1 MIDLRLNLTKTK
13 LMKDGLCSI
22 YAQRNEYLR
31 MLQLCLS
38 RSGNKH
44 DKRLSSRDEQ
54 EETAGWE
61 AFKNIEDI
69 PAWILKMAEDERCYE
84 EAKKQALT
92 ELERC
97 RTHVLRE
104 FEQRRKQCEDTHR
117 TEMEAMRQ
125 KLDKRLKELEQVQT
139 DMALN
144 KFRRL
149 SMVYESFL

>member
-1 MIDLRLNLTKTK
+1 MT
-13 LMKDGLCSI
+13 S
-22 YAQRNEYLR
+22 YLIV
-31 MLQLCLS
+31 LAC
-38 RSGNKH
+38 
-44 DKRLSSRDEQ
+44 
-54 EETAGWE
+54 
-61 AFKNIEDI
+61 I

-104 FEQRRKQCEDTHR
+104 FEQRRKQCEDAYR
-117 TEMEAMRQ
+117 AEMDVMRQ
-125 KLDKRLKELEQVQT
+125 KLDKRLKEYEQVQT

-149 SMVYESFL
+149 SMDHSIRSREEREKKMREMNESSKQVFNKERKRFSIG